1 MIYDK
6 YPELKN
12 IKKDKFPHHV
22 MIIPDG
28 NRRWAEKY
36 GKSVVEGHKRGSE
49 VINKVLDDLSMLS
62 EIKII
67 TLWGFS
73 ADNWKRATIETQGI
87 FNLINSYLKN
97 TLSKLNRLKA
107 RFVHLGRKDR
117 LPKQLFSTIKHAEGE
132 TENNTGQ
139 IIALAIDFG
148 GEDQEIRIIE
158 KAKKLPEDTIVNRDL
173 LWTLRDGHGLIPPAD
188 LLIRSS
194 GEIRTSD
201 VGWLNG
207 APTELY
213 FIDKLFPDVTTSDII
228 DAIVD
233 FSKRE
238 RRMGSRPK

>member
-6 YPELKN
+6 FPVLKN

-28 NRRWAEKY
+28 NRRWAEQN
-36 GKSVVEGHKRGSE
+36 GKSAVEGHKRGSE
-49 VINKVLDDLSMLS
+49 VVNKILDDLSELK

-73 ADNWKRATIETQGI
+73 ADNWKRASIETQGI
-87 FNLINSYLKN
+87 FSLINLYLTN
-97 TLSKLNRLKA
+97 TLDKLIRLNA

-117 LPKQLFSTIKHAEGE
+117 LPKKLLSTIKS
-132 TENNTGQ
+132 TEEITEKNSGQ
-139 IIALAIDFG
+139 MVVLAIDFG

-158 KAKKLPEDTIVNRDL
+158 KAKELPKDTPVNKDL
-173 LWTLRDGHGLIPPAD
+173 LWKLRDGHGLIPHAD
-188 LLIRSS
+188 LIIRSS

-207 APTELY
+207 APSELF
-213 FIDKLFPDVTTSDII
+213 FIDKMFPDVMISDII

-238 RRMGSRPK
+238 RRMGARPK